1 MEDKVIAR
9 LPDQTQMEN
18 KEIPR
23 RKKGG
28 LITIPF
34 IIANEAFEKMASYG
48 LLPNMILYLMKDYHL
63 SVAEGTN
70 ILFIWSAAT
79 SFTPLL
85 GAFISDSYLGP
96 FLTIGF
102 GSIVSLLGM
111 ILLWSTAMIPQ
122 SKPPPCI
129 PSTQSCRYPTAGEM
143 THLLSSF
150 ALMSIGAGGVR
161 PCSIAFGAD
170 QLDIRDNPKYE
181 RLKESYFGWYTA
193 SALLAL
199 LISFTG
205 IVYIQDHLGWKV
217 GFGVPAILMFLSAT
231 MFFIGAPLYTKQKPT
246 KSMLISL
253 VQVIVVAYRNRKLT
267 LAPPNLRECYH
278 HNKDSKIVVPTDK
291 LRFLNK
297 ACIIRN
303 PQQDIAP
310 DGSAI
315 NPWRLCTVE
324 QVEELKAL
332 LGVLPLW
339 STGIML
345 SINNSQN
352 SFPLLQASSMDRHI
366 SKSFEI
372 PAASF
377 GSSGFMLTMVIW
389 IILYD
394 RVILPL
400 ASKIKHKP
408 VRLDVKLRMGIGLF
422 LSIMAMVTSAI
433 VENVRRKKAIQE
445 GYLNN
450 GNAVLDMSA
459 MWLIPQYC
467 LLGLAEAFN
476 GIAQSEF
483 FYLELPKSMSSI
495 ASSLLLLGMA
505 FASLLATVILNTVD
519 NLTSREG
526 KESWISSN
534 INKGHYDY
542 YYWVL
547 AIMSFINLIYFL
559 ICSWAYGPSSE
570 QATRVSGRGSTLEE
584 EEDLTNLGIRI
595 CSDGIR
601 LEEGE
606 E

>member
-1 MEDKVIAR
+1 MEDKVMER
-9 LPDQTQMEN
+9 SPDQTQMEN
-18 KEIPR
+18 QEIPR

-48 LLPNMILYLMKDYHL
+48 LLPNIILYLMKDYHL

-70 ILFIWSAAT
+70 ILFIWSAAI
-79 SFTPLL
+79 SFAPLL

-102 GSIVSLLGM
+102 GSIVSLLM

-129 PSTQSCRYPTAGEM
+129 PSTQSCRSPTAGEM

-170 QLDIRDNPKYE
+170 QLDIRDNPKNE

-246 KSMLISL
+246 KRMLTSL
-253 VQVIVVAYRNRKLT
+253 VQVIVVAYQNRKLT
-267 LAPPNLRECYH
+267 LAPPNLSECYYH
-278 HNKDSKIVVPTDK
+278 DKDSKIVVPTDK

-310 DGSAI
+310 NASAI
-315 NPWRLCTVE
+315 NPWRLCTIG

-332 LGVLPLW
+332 LRVLPLW

-366 SKSFEI
+366 SKNFEI

-377 GSSGFMLTMVIW
+377 GSSGFMITMVIW
-389 IILYD
+389 IIPYD
-394 RVILPL
+394 RVILPM

-422 LSIMAMVTSAI
+422 LSSMAMVTSAI
-433 VENVRRKKAIQE
+433 VENIRRKKPIQE

-450 GNAVLDMSA
+450 SNAVLDMSA

-483 FYLELPKSMSSI
+483 FYPPKKH
-495 ASSLLLLGMA
+495 
-505 FASLLATVILNTVD
+505 V
-519 NLTSREG
+519 
-526 KESWISSN
+526 K
-534 INKGHYDY
+534 Y
-542 YYWVL
+542 
-547 AIMSFINLIYFL
+547 SFFSALIRNGL
-559 ICSWAYGPSSE
+559 CHWAYGPSNE
-570 QATRVSGRGSTLEE
+570 QATRVSGRGSALEE
-584 EEDLTNLGIRI
+584 EEDLTNLGTRI
-595 CSDGIR
+595 HSDGIR